1 MSDSR
6 PFTEYVAIP
15 RCFFDAAGKV
25 DDVANNVRIV
35 KTLTDKK
42 FFMILIGLIVS

>member
-15 RCFFDAAGKV
+15 RCFFLAPDKV
-25 DDVANNVRIV
+25 DDVANNISIV
-35 KTLTDKK
+35 KTLTDRM
-42 FFMILIGLIVS
+42 FFIVLIGFIVS